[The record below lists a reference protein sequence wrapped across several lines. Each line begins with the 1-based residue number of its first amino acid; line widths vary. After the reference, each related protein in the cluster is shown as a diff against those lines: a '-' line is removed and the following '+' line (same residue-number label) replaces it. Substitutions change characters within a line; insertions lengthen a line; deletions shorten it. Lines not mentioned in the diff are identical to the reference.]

1 MSRLHGR
8 VPPVLMMRIRA
19 SHAYGS
25 RHEAKVDRIVRP
37 QESLAR
43 SGGAANGPF
52 RVVASV
58 GRPLRMRAGACV
70 ETHREGQESFVLL
83 VPFLRLLLRLLL
95 ILSESLST
103 QAQGLSE
110 SLSGRLGMGI
120 TSNDSLLSN

>member
-1 MSRLHGR
+1 MAEYRQSSRWNLKLVTYTAMGLE
-8 VPPVLMMRIRA
+8 PELNA
-19 SHAYGS
+19 SV
-25 RHEAKVDRIVRP
+25 EALDP
-37 QESLAR
+37 LAR
-43 SGGAANGPF
+43 RRQAVNGPF